1 MPFQDVLVDAGVGS
15 VVGRLMVHRAEQ
27 RRGEELPAMKVREI
41 EAKWIAAGIATGLLI
56 RLLLT

>member
-27 RRGEELPAMKVREI
+27 RSGEELSAMRVREI
-41 EAKWIAAGIATGLLI
+41 EAKWIATGIATGLLV